1 MHELPLIVR
10 RFGVVDY
17 HRAWRAM
24 RSVTDARHAGSA
36 DEIWLLQHARVF
48 TLGQAGRLEHVI
60 AAGEIPVVK
69 SDRGGQVTYHGPGQ
83 LVAYILFDLKR
94 ASMGVKRLVQ
104 GIEQA
109 MIGVLEQAGLIGGRV
124 AGAPGVYVNGRK
136 IGAMGLRVRNG
147 RSYHGLALNV
157 DLDLEPFARIDP
169 CGFDGLEV
177 TSLKA
182 NGVGWTLEQTASRL
196 IPNLAAQLGY
206 DPAAVRWAA
215 PSGLPGDRSD
225 DVDYS
230 VDGDVAMRRVS
241 K

>member
-10 RFGVVDY
+10 RSGVVDY
-17 HRAWRAM
+17 HRAWQAM
-24 RSVTDARHAGSA
+24 RSMTDARHAGSA
-36 DEIWLLQHARVF
+36 DEIWILQHPRVF
-48 TLGQAGRLEHVI
+48 TLGQAGRLEHVL

-104 GIEQA
+104 VIEQA
-109 MIGVLEQAGLIGGRV
+109 MIDVLDQAGLVGDRV

-182 NGVGWTLEQTASRL
+182 NGIGWTLEQTASRL
-196 IPNLAAQLGY
+196 VPELAVQLGY
-206 DPAAVRWAA
+206 DPAAIRPAV
-215 PSGLPGDRSD
+215 PSALPECRSD
-225 DVDYS
+225 DLDKAA
-230 VDGDVAMRRVS
+230 DGDIVMRRVS
-241 K
+241 G

>member
-1 MHELPLIVR
+1 
-10 RFGVVDY
+10 
-17 HRAWRAM
+17 
-24 RSVTDARHAGSA
+24 
-36 DEIWLLQHARVF
+36 
-48 TLGQAGRLEHVI
+48 
-60 AAGEIPVVK
+60 VVK

-109 MIGVLEQAGLIGGRV
+109 MIDVLEQAGLVGDRV

-196 IPNLAAQLGY
+196 VPELAAQLGY
-206 DPAAVRWAA
+206 DPAAIRPAA
-215 PSGLPGDRSD
+215 PSGVPGCRRDDLDRDAPSSESL
-225 DVDYS
+225 VRS
-230 VDGDVAMRRVS
+230 PG
-241 K
+241 